1 MNVNVV
7 VVLVK
12 LILVVM
18 VSPGGVCVD
27 AQLRR
32 DF

>member
-1 MNVNVV
+1 MHFNVV
-7 VVLVK
+7 IVLVK
-12 LILVVM
+12 LILVV
-18 VSPGGVCVD
+18 VSPGGFCVD

>member
-1 MNVNVV
+1 MSLNVV
-7 VVLVK
+7 IVLVK

-27 AQLRR
+27 AQSRR